1 MINTRIHKH
10 RTTDGI
16 PTVDGIPSSNELPC
30 TDCLRSNFAVF
41 SHRFKNSKPDLPH
54 PIKPKIHFILNR
66 NLISFKIYSIY
77 LFPTVCQFIK
87 NALSLQSK
95 RCTAFHFQVDL
106 QICWYN
112 SIVHS
117 KLKKKIAWASKQQ
130 PIKNKPEMASFNRF
144 PKFRCWPIYSIV
156 I

>member
-1 MINTRIHKH
+1 MEFRLSMEFRVPMDC
-10 RTTDGI
+10 RTPIAPRETSWYFPIDLKI
-16 PTVDGIPSSNELPC
+16 QSQNRCPV
-30 TDCLRSNFAVF
+30 CLIQLNQ
-41 SHRFKNSKPDLPH
+41 K
-54 PIKPKIHFILNR
+54 FIQLNR
-66 NLISFKIYSIY
+66 NLISFKMYSIY

-87 NALSLQSK
+87 NALSLQHN

-117 KLKKKIAWASKQQ
+117 KLEKKIAWASKQQ